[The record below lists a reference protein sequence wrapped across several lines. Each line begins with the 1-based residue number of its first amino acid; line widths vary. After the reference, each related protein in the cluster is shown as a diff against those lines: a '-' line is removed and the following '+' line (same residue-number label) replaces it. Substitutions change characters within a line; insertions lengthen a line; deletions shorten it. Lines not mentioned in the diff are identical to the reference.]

1 MAHDQSDDAL
11 LLAVDSLET
20 SALTK
25 AQLAELLFEQIGLN
39 KREAKDMVDAFYAL
53 IVEHLIAGDDV
64 KLSGFGNFQMR
75 VKAPRPGRNPRT
87 GELIPIAVRRVVTFH
102 ASQKLKDQLQ
112 AAAEVTGRRDDT
124 T

>member
-1 MAHDQSDDAL
+1 MTAQPTDFLA
-11 LLAVDSLET
+11 LAVDSLET

-25 AQLAELLFEQIGLN
+25 AQLADLLFEQIGLN
-39 KREAKDMVDAFYAL
+39 KRESKDMVDAFFDVISAEL
-53 IVEHLIAGDDV
+53 VAGGEV

-87 GELIPIAVRRVVTFH
+87 GELIPIAARRVVTFH

-112 AAAEVTGRRDDT
+112 ADAAPGAAPDLA
-124 T
+124 

>member
-1 MAHDQSDDAL
+1 MAHDQTDDAL

-20 SALTK
+20 PALTK
-25 AQLAELLFEQIGLN
+25 AQLAELLFEQIGPN

-87 GELIPIAVRRVVTFH
+87 GELIPIAARRVVTVH
-102 ASQKLKDQLQ
+102 ASQKLKDQLL

>member
-1 MAHDQSDDAL
+1 MAHDQADDAL

-64 KLSGFGNFQMR
+64 KLSGFGVFQVREKRARM
-75 VKAPRPGRNPRT
+75 GRNPKT
-87 GELIPIAVRRVVTFH
+87 GEPAAINPRRVISFR
-102 ASQKLKDQLQ
+102 ASQIMKSRVHD
-112 AAAEVTGRRDDT
+112 AVVEG
-124 T
+124 